1 MNTSNLAT
9 SSPVSKKKLPFTRE
23 FTTSQTAQD
32 FEPDNLEEQ
41 EQRNTP
47 FQRYM
52 KKAESDIERKKSE
65 LRKLEQEEKEISR
78 KLFNVQ
84 SHPSDGNM
92 CRNCHFRLGH
102 TARNCTYGKCRS
114 IFNCGEEKLHPG
126 VLNNRGRRTAINK
139 LKSEI
144 LKMERETELKRE
156 TAHKINQS
164 LSQQIEQ
171 TILEEDFSAYTTPG
185 GLRNW
190 SLLRKHVYIVENY
203 CKINYGGNRN
213 CPQSTNYP
221 TS

>member
-92 CRNCHFRLGH
+92 C
-102 TARNCTYGKCRS
+102 
-114 IFNCGEEKLHPG
+114 
-126 VLNNRGRRTAINK
+126 
-139 LKSEI
+139 
-144 LKMERETELKRE
+144 
-156 TAHKINQS
+156 
-164 LSQQIEQ
+164 
-171 TILEEDFSAYTTPG
+171 
-185 GLRNW
+185 
-190 SLLRKHVYIVENY
+190 
-203 CKINYGGNRN
+203 
-213 CPQSTNYP
+213 
-221 TS
+221 